1 MTAEAL
7 LELEDKILSASK
19 IMVNILAESLMH
31 ENVQGLSAPQFRI
44 LDMVFHGVDKPA
56 DVAKMLDVS
65 PPALTWI
72 LEKLENMG
80 FLERS
85 HSDSD
90 RRRVVLGLT
99 SMGEDVV
106 RSVNAYRRS
115 LLVKVLGGME
125 DKEVAQL
132 ESALEA
138 FSDSYM
144 KLKEKQATRADA

>member
-65 PPALTWI
+65 PPRPDLDT
-72 LEKLENMG
+72 
-80 FLERS
+80 
-85 HSDSD
+85 
-90 RRRVVLGLT
+90 
-99 SMGEDVV
+99 
-106 RSVNAYRRS
+106 
-115 LLVKVLGGME
+115 
-125 DKEVAQL
+125 
-132 ESALEA
+132 
-138 FSDSYM
+138 
-144 KLKEKQATRADA
+144 

>member
-106 RSVNAYRRS
+106 RRVNAHRRN

-125 DKEVAQL
+125 AKEVAQL
-132 ESALEA
+132 ESALET
-138 FSDSYM
+138 FTNSYM
-144 KLKEKQATRADA
+144 NLKEKSPTTVNA